1 MTFRYIGYIDF
12 HLPKLIMNSHDQ
24 LQFGLIAQM
33 VENCT
38 GIAEIRV
45 QIPFMPEILT
55 FFFANPY
62 VVCI

>member
-1 MTFRYIGYIDF
+1 
-12 HLPKLIMNSHDQ
+12 MNSHDQ

-55 FFFANPY
+55 FPFANAY